1 MSLSVRYLPDLL
13 KDPRFISTSPTNH
26 QGEPDPSSELK
37 AEIKNI
43 RVFLRDSLQGLT
55 FGVAQE
61 TPISFVEP
69 SELIP
74 GSK

>member
-13 KDPRFISTSPTNH
+13 KDPRFISTNH

-37 AEIKNI
+37 AEAKNI

-61 TPISFVEP
+61 TPISFVEH